1 MSIFVILYFVIFLGG
16 LQSINVISVCNGMW
30 GVVYS
35 FMSSCDFLGDRF
47 ILVLVIVQMVY
58 GIGFFFMF
66 IFGLVY
72 IEENE
77 EKVLVVVYIGMKKY
91 LYVCVKIGKK
101 FGI

>member
-1 MSIFVILYFVIFLGG
+1 
-16 LQSINVISVCNGMW
+16 
-30 GVVYS
+30 
-35 FMSSCDFLGDRF
+35 
-47 ILVLVIVQMVY
+47 MVY

-91 LYVCVKIGKK
+91 LYICVKIGKK
-101 FGI
+101 FVI